1 MLGVILV
8 SKSIVAISIFVI
20 AVIIISGAL
29 IYWNG
34 TDQPSKTKHE
44 TNEWA
49 VITDSK
55 EDIIAIET
63 NSETVWDDLKN
74 LQQNQTE
81 LWIGGIIE
89 EYDNYWGFRFNPDTI
104 VVAEVTIE
112 GAQANI
118 QAISNDLDYWMN
130 TWQNEAYVFAKV
142 TEIHE

>member
-1 MLGVILV
+1 LV
-8 SKSIVAISIFVI
+8 SKGIVAVSIFVI
-20 AVIIISGAL
+20 AIIIISGVL

-44 TNEWA
+44 TNKWA

-55 EDIIAIET
+55 GEIIAVET
-63 NSETVWDDLKN
+63 TDQVVWANMKN

-104 VVAEVTIE
+104 IIAEITIE
-112 GAQANI
+112 GAQATI
-118 QAISNDLDYWMN
+118 QAISDEIDYWMN

-142 TEIHE
+142 TEIYE

>member
-1 MLGVILV
+1 M
-8 SKSIVAISIFVI
+8 VAISLFVI
-20 AVIIISGAL
+20 SVIIISGVL

-34 TDQPSKTKHE
+34 NDRPNKTKHE
-44 TNEWA
+44 TNKWA

-55 EDIIAIET
+55 GEIIAVET
-63 NSETVWDDLKN
+63 TDQVIWADIKN

-104 VVAEVTIE
+104 VIAEITIE
-112 GAQANI
+112 GAQATI
-118 QAISNDLDYWMN
+118 QAISNDLDYWIN

-142 TEIHE
+142 TEIYE